1 MAGVTPLL
9 TLAIVLYSV
18 NAVFF
23 AFLSY
28 TYGRTALSTKAKYP
42 LGLLVFSI
50 LLLVQCAGT
59 AYTYFAFSYYLGDAS
74 PLMSLMA
81 AMELVGVGILA
92 RITL

>member
-1 MAGVTPLL
+1 MTPLL
-9 TLAIVLYSV
+9 TLAIGLYSV
-18 NAVFF
+18 NAIFF
-23 AFLSY
+23 AFLAY
-28 TYGRTALSTKAKYP
+28 LYAKTALSTKARYP
-42 LGLLVFSI
+42 LGLLVFSV

-59 AYTYFAFSYYLGDAS
+59 AYTYLTFSSYLGDAS